1 MLEKKASNDLGLK
14 MSAFNSCIFT
24 RSTILWSSQ
33 ELSKQLQLCTVIKKG
48 YCLKSFALT

>member
-33 ELSKQLQLCTVIKKG
+33 ELSKAIAALYCDKKG
-48 YCLKSFALT
+48 LLP